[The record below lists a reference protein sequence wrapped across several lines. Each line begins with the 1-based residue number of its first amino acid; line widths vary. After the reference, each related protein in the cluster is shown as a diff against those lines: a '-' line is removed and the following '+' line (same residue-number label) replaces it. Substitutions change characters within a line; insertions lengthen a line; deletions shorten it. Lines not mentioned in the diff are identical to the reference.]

1 LRFRFPQAAAAAAG
15 HDVAWV
21 GDWPIDPGDEE
32 ILARA
37 AAENRVVV
45 TLDKD
50 FGEPAIVYGRSHS
63 GIVRL
68 ANIGLRHQAEV
79 LARILGA
86 HADDLDRG
94 AVVTAE
100 PGRLRVRPRDEA

>member
-1 LRFRFPQAAAAAAG
+1 MS
-15 HDVAWV
+15 WV
-21 GDWPIDPGDEE
+21 GDWPADPGDDE

-37 AAENRVVV
+37 AAENRVVI

-50 FGEPAIVYGRSHS
+50 FGELAIVHGRSHS

-68 ANIGLRHQAEV
+68 ANIGLRRQAEV
-79 LARILGA
+79 LAQILDT
-86 HADDLDRG
+86 HADELVRG